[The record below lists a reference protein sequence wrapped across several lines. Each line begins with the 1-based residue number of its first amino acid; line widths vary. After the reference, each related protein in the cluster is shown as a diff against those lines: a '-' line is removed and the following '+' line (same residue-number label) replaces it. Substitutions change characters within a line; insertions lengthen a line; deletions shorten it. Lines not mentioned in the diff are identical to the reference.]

1 MTTIVPI
8 ERIKQSIVLI
18 RGQKVMLD
26 RDLANLYEVETRV
39 LNQAVGRN
47 IKRFPEDFMFA
58 LTRDEIMR
66 ISQIV
71 TSSDIK
77 YAKRVHAFTEQGVA
91 MLSSVLRSE
100 RAVEVN
106 IAIMR
111 AFVQFREMLASNVE
125 LSSKLKRMEKK
136 YDEQFKIVFEAIR
149 QLMAP
154 SETKKKKIGFTVKEK
169 QKADGKSLPKK
180 AMDKFSLT
188 PQAFRIWINIPG
200 DIQIKILNN
209 VWCRTC
215 SEITGIG
222 NVSGKIEKGILI
234 LKGICTRCGN
244 PVARVI
250 KNE

>member
-1 MTTIVPI
+1 MSELISI
-8 ERIKQSIVLI
+8 EAVANKIFFI
-18 RGQKVMLD
+18 RDVKVMLD
-26 RDLANLYEVETRV
+26 RNLAELYGVETRV
-39 LNQAVGRN
+39 LNQAVRRN

-111 AFVQFREMLASNVE
+111 AFVQLREMLASNVE
-125 LSSKLKRMEKK
+125 LSRKLKQMEKK

-149 QLMAP
+149 QLMASP
-154 SETKKKKIGFTVKEK
+154 ETKKKKIGFTVKEK
-169 QKADGKSLPKK
+169 LSKYGKKK
-180 AMDKFSLT
+180 
-188 PQAFRIWINIPG
+188 
-200 DIQIKILNN
+200 
-209 VWCRTC
+209 
-215 SEITGIG
+215 
-222 NVSGKIEKGILI
+222 
-234 LKGICTRCGN
+234 
-244 PVARVI
+244 
-250 KNE
+250 

>member
-1 MTTIVPI
+1 MDEKEIMIPV
-8 ERIKQSIVLI
+8 ERIKQSIVLL

-91 MLSSVLRSE
+91 MLSSVLRSD
-100 RAVEVN
+100 RAIEVN

-111 AFVQFREMLASNVE
+111 AFVQLREMLASNAA
-125 LSSKLKRMEKK
+125 LARKLKRMEKK
-136 YDEQFKIVFEAIR
+136 YDEQFKIVFEAIH
-149 QLMAP
+149 QLMMP
-154 SETKKKKIGFTVKEK
+154 PEKQRKKIGFEVKEGRIAYGRQKK
-169 QKADGKSLPKK
+169 QE
-180 AMDKFSLT
+180 T
-188 PQAFRIWINIPG
+188 IP
-200 DIQIKILNN
+200 
-209 VWCRTC
+209 
-215 SEITGIG
+215 E
-222 NVSGKIEKGILI
+222 
-234 LKGICTRCGN
+234 
-244 PVARVI
+244 
-250 KNE
+250 

>member
-1 MTTIVPI
+1 MDGKGVMIPV

-47 IKRFPEDFMFA
+47 INRFPEDFMFA
-58 LTRDEIMR
+58 LTRDEIMK

-100 RAVEVN
+100 RAIEVN

-111 AFVQFREMLASNVE
+111 AFVQLREMLASNVE
-125 LSSKLKRMEKK
+125 FARKLKRMEKK

-149 QLMAP
+149 QLMTPPAKP
-154 SETKKKKIGFTVKEK
+154 RKKIGFEVKEK
-169 QKADGKSLPKK
+169 QDAYGRRGPKRK
-180 AMDKFSLT
+180 
-188 PQAFRIWINIPG
+188 
-200 DIQIKILNN
+200 
-209 VWCRTC
+209 
-215 SEITGIG
+215 
-222 NVSGKIEKGILI
+222 KGAKYT
-234 LKGICTRCGN
+234 KGR
-244 PVARVI
+244 
-250 KNE
+250 